1 MDDWHKGKWKNM
13 DKGVRR
19 IETGDGVG
27 GGPCPGHQTGDLG
40 LVQGGFERADPASEL
55 KTCVVLVTP
64 TSYGAHDPRLRTELE
79 SAVGRVI
86 YNTSGRPLTS
96 EELQA
101 LLPECHGYIAGL
113 DQIDRTAIEKAHRL
127 KVIARYGVGV
137 DNVDLAA
144 AAERGIVVTNTP
156 HANAVSVAELTVGLM
171 LALARSI
178 PMLDARTKAGEWPR
192 TLGVTLQGKTVGLIG
207 LGAVG
212 REVAARL
219 RCFRC
224 ILLAYDP
231 FVGEEVA
238 AGLGVRLLALDEV
251 VGRADFLSLHLPL
264 LPGTRGM
271 VNRQFLSRM
280 KPGSYLINTARGEL
294 VDEGALVEALE
305 SGHLRGAAL
314 DCFGTEPPDA
324 HNPLLSM
331 PQVIATPHCGAHT
344 DGAADAMGWM
354 ALRDCLAV
362 LRGEPPVHPVVF
374 EVKGG
379 A

>member
-1 MDDWHKGKWKNM
+1 MATHEM
-13 DKGVRR
+13 
-19 IETGDGVG
+19 ETTIAG
-27 GGPCPGHQTGDLG
+27 GSTRLAQPYPDPG
-40 LVQGGFERADPASEL
+40 L
-55 KTCVVLVTP
+55 KACVVLVTP
-64 TSYGAHDPRLRTELE
+64 TSYGRHDPRLRTELE

-86 YNTSGRPLTS
+86 YNTTGRPLTS
-96 EELQA
+96 QELQA

-113 DQIDRTAIEKAHRL
+113 DQIDRAALDKAQHL

-144 AAERGIVVTNTP
+144 ARERGIVVTNTP

-178 PMLDARTKAGEWPR
+178 PELNARTKAGEWPR
-192 TLGVTLQGKTVGLIG
+192 TMGVTLQGKTVGLIG

-219 RCFRC
+219 RCFDC
-224 ILLAYDP
+224 ILLAHDP

-238 AGLGVRLLALDEV
+238 AALGVQLLSLDEV
-251 VGRADFLSLHLPL
+251 VSRADFLSLHLPL
-264 LPGTRGM
+264 LPETRGM

-280 KPGSYLINTARGEL
+280 KAGAYLINTARGDL

-305 SGHLRGAAL
+305 TGHLRGAAL
-314 DCFGTEPPDA
+314 DCLQTEPPDA
-324 HNPLLSM
+324 HSPLLAL

-362 LRGEPPVHPVVF
+362 LRGEPPVHPVAF
-374 EVKGG
+374 EVKGD